1 MSVLLGQSR
10 ISFGRKKIFADES
23 VITPDNVIQVL
34 RDVITE
40 HMGNQADIDYL
51 YRYYR
56 GEQPILRRQKYRRPE
71 ICNKIIENRANEIVT
86 FKTGYLCGEPIQYVS
101 RGSTEDVSE
110 DISRLNDAM
119 LLCGKPARD
128 KELAEWMYICGT
140 GYRIVLSNA
149 EIINTKIVPRL
160 SKGQSV
166 EYLDDAPF
174 EIYTL
179 DPRNA
184 FVVYH
189 SGVGTKPLMGVKYVE
204 RKDNKT
210 IYSVYTETDYFEI
223 HADKDSF
230 NFSIK
235 EIQKR
240 PHSIIP
246 IIEYPLN
253 DARLGAFESVLSILD
268 AINIVQSNR
277 VDGVEQFIQSLLV
290 LYNADIS
297 EEDAKAIREAGLI
310 KLKSFG
316 DNKADVKVIAEQ
328 LDQQQTQTLVDYMY
342 QTVLNIVGM
351 PNRNGGRS
359 TSDTGSAVI
368 MRDGW
373 EAAEARAKSDELMF
387 KESERKMLK
396 LVLTILRSTI
406 GTSLRLADVE
416 IKFTRRNYENLQS
429 KSQVFSTLLQTGYC
443 ALEEAYAI
451 SGISPDPA
459 DSAKRGEKWHN
470 KVKAEQV
477 VPINEKLKEG
487 DAFA

>member
-1 MSVLLGQSR
+1 MNVCNGNR
-10 ISFGRKKIFADES
+10 ITFGREKIYTDEP
-23 VITPDNVIQVL
+23 VITSANVVQVL
-34 RDVITE
+34 SDALQIHLKNRS
-40 HMGNQADIDYL
+40 DIDYL

-56 GEQPILRRQKYRRPE
+56 GEQPVLGRVKEIRPE

-101 RGSTEDVSE
+101 RGSTDNVSE
-110 DISRLNDAM
+110 DISVLNDAM
-119 LLCGKPARD
+119 LLCGKSTRD

-149 EIINTKIVPRL
+149 DIINTQIVPRL
-160 SKGQSV
+160 SKGQPIDS
-166 EYLDDAPF
+166 LDDAPF

-179 DPRNA
+179 DPRNT
-184 FVVYH
+184 FVVYN
-189 SGVGTKPLMGVKYVE
+189 SGVGSKPLMAVKYVE
-204 RKDNKT
+204 RKDRKVV
-210 IYSVYTETDYFEI
+210 YSVYTETEYFEI
-223 HADKDSF
+223 HENAGTF
-230 NFSIK
+230 NFI
-235 EIQKR
+235 IQEVQER
-240 PHSIIP
+240 PLNIIP
-246 IIEYPLN
+246 IFEYPLN
-253 DARLGAFESVLSILD
+253 DARLGAFEIVLSLLD
-268 AINIVQSNR
+268 AINTVQSNR
-277 VDGVEQFIQSLLV
+277 IDGIEQFIQSLIV
-290 LYNADIS
+290 LYNCDMEDDKARDIN
-297 EEDAKAIREAGLI
+297 KYGLV

-316 DNKADVKVIAEQ
+316 ENKADIKIIAEQ
-328 LDQQQTQTLVDYMY
+328 LDQQQTQTLIDYMY

-351 PNRNGGRS
+351 PNRNGGKS

-396 LVLTILRSTI
+396 LVLAIMRNTI
-406 GTSLRLADVE
+406 GTSLRLSDIE

-429 KSQVFSTLLQTGYC
+429 KSQVFATLIQTGYC

-459 DSAKRGEKWHN
+459 DSAKRGEEWHS
-470 KVKAEQV
+470 KVETERKNAV
-477 VPINEKLKEG
+477 NIVSKEG

>member
-1 MSVLLGQSR
+1 MLLEGR
-10 ISFGRKKIFADES
+10 TLFGRKKIFCDEP
-23 VITPDNVIQVL
+23 VITRDNVVSVL
-34 RDVITE
+34 KEALKVHWQNRNE
-40 HMGNQADIDYL
+40 IDYL
-51 YRYYR
+51 YQYYC
-56 GEQPILRRQKYRRPE
+56 GNQPILARAKKIRPE
-71 ICNKIIENRANEIVT
+71 ICNKIVENRANEIVT

-101 RGSTEDVSE
+101 RGGEQDVTD
-110 DISRLNDAM
+110 DISNLNDMM
-119 LLCGKPARD
+119 LLCGKSAHD

-140 GYRIVLSNA
+140 GYRMVLSNKDV
-149 EIINTKIVPRL
+149 INTQIVPRL
-160 SKGQSV
+160 SIGQPIDD
-166 EYLDDAPF
+166 LDEAPF
-174 EIYTL
+174 NIYTL
-179 DPRNA
+179 DPRNT

-189 SGVGTKPLMGVKYVE
+189 SGIGERPLMGVKYVI
-204 RKDNKT
+204 RKDRSVV
-210 IYSVYTETDYFEI
+210 YSVYTRNNYFEI
-223 HADKDSF
+223 IANNEYGDPQVYWFEDRKLD
-230 NFSIK
+230 
-235 EIQKR
+235 E
-240 PHSIIP
+240 IP

-253 DARLGAFESVLSILD
+253 VARLGAFEIVLSLLD
-268 AINIVQSNR
+268 AINTVQSNR
-277 VDGVEQFIQSLLV
+277 LDGIEQFIQSLLV
-290 LYNADIS
+290 LYNCEI
-297 EEDAKAIREAGLI
+297 EDEAAKGIREAGII
-310 KLKSFG
+310 KLKGVG

-396 LVLTILRSTI
+396 LVLTILRATI

-429 KSQVFSTLLQTGYC
+429 KSQVLSTLLQTGYC

-451 SGISPDPA
+451 SGISPDPT
-459 DSAKRGEKWHN
+459 DSAKRGEEWHN

-477 VPINEKLKEG
+477 VPINGKLKEG